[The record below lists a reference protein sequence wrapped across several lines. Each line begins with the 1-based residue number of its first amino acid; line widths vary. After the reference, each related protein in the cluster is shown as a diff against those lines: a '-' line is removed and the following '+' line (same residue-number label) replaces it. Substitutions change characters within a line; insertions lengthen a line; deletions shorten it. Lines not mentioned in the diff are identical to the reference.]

1 MLFFSDFLQWGFLP
15 QGWEAITTIPGL
27 LNTFLLPK
35 LRRVKTPDVY
45 VSYAEG
51 NCLMIRFD
59 QGGSG
64 RKLKE
69 EGSSSKRSFPP
80 ALLLLGPS

>member
-1 MLFFSDFLQWGFLP
+1 MLFFSDFLQWRFL
-15 QGWEAITTIPGL
+15 QDWEAITTIPGL

-35 LRRVKTPDVY
+35 LRRVETPDIS

-69 EGSSSKRSFPP
+69 EGTSKRSFP
-80 ALLLLGPS
+80 AALLLGPS